1 VARGLR
7 LTTRARATAFG
18 RTLTAYVAAYAVIL
32 HAVLMGLASTQAQ
45 ALPTSAFEILCSDH
59 ASAAQHGGG
68 EDEHRAHIG
77 VGMVCALC
85 AGGHAALGGS
95 DAQILPAPALRLE
108 RVEASV
114 ATPRGP
120 PSRVALEAIR
130 PRGPP
135 LSI

>member
-1 VARGLR
+1 M
-7 LTTRARATAFG
+7 TRARATAFG
-18 RTLTAYVAAYAVIL
+18 RALTTYATAYAIVL
-32 HAVLMGLASTQAQ
+32 HAVLMGLGPMQA
-45 ALPTSAFEILCSDH
+45 AEAFPTSTFEILCSDH
-59 ASAAQHGGG
+59 ASAADQHGPQ
-68 EDEHRAHIG
+68 DPHQRHAAL
-77 VGMVCALC
+77 GMVCALC

-95 DAQILPAPALRLE
+95 DAPILPAPVLRLE

-135 LSI
+135 LFI